1 MAKVWPFLAQKS
13 SAETYSW
20 RTDVRR
26 AFQGEIR
33 ESLRT
38 ARRLLRYEHLLTDEQ
53 NNLAQALVR
62 SNLNGLWEVPLWSEV
77 SKGTGT
83 IGNNTVECNTN
94 ADYVSGGKV
103 FIMSRTKEY
112 ETVEISSVGDGS
124 LTLSDNLTV
133 EPYMVAPVIEAQMTD
148 AFDGLRVQH
157 NVWERSSSF
166 TSTVDTDPSENPYT
180 EFQDIP
186 VLEDPPSTV
195 FPLENRISQVRQF
208 IDNGMGPIQIETV
221 RDDLDEIYEFS
232 FVDIKL
238 EDRWKRKKF
247 YHYLRGRD
255 KPFWLPTW
263 TEDLELL
270 SEIQDNDTFILVN
283 SPYYS
288 AEELVG
294 KSIKIDSGETF
305 YREIISAQEE
315 EENEDITL
323 EIEPLGSYVESAT
336 ISFIDKVRLDTDE
349 IDFLFVGQT
358 LQSSALLIGVR
369 D

>member
-1 MAKVWPFLAQKS
+1 
-13 SAETYSW
+13 
-20 RTDVRR
+20 
-26 AFQGEIR
+26 
-33 ESLRT
+33 
-38 ARRLLRYEHLLTDEQ
+38 
-53 NNLAQALVR
+53 
-62 SNLNGLWEVPLWSEV
+62 
-77 SKGTGT
+77 
-83 IGNNTVECNTN
+83 
-94 ADYVSGGKV
+94 
-103 FIMSRTKEY
+103 
-112 ETVEISSVGDGS
+112 
-124 LTLSDNLTV
+124 
-133 EPYMVAPVIEAQMTD
+133 MVTPVIEAQMTD

-166 TSTVDTDPSENPYT
+166 TSTVDTDPSENPYE
-180 EFQDIP
+180 EFQNIP

-208 IDNGMGPIQIETV
+208 IDNGMGPIQIEAV

-270 SEIQDNDTFILVN
+270 EEIQDTDTSIQVN

-288 AEELVG
+288 VEELGG
-294 KSIKIDSGETF
+294 KSIGIQSDEIF
-305 YREIISAQEE
+305 YREILSAQEE
-315 EENEDITL
+315 NNIITL

-336 ISFIDKVRLDTDE
+336 ISFLDKVRLDTDE